1 VRDRSDLPASVKKI
15 DLVPK
20 LEIQAALLAA
30 IEAAFSLSEEDAI
43 SEALSL
49 MGFQRTTAKSKQIVA
64 FILQGLVEESRIKE
78 ENTKMA
84 IA

>member
-30 IEAAFSLSEEDAI
+30 IEAAFSLSKEDAI

-64 FILQGLVEESRIKE
+64 FILQGLVEGSRIKE